1 MHSILNYIKES
12 DLGLFFLF
20 NQRLNCFTLDIF
32 MQFITQL
39 GSLCFAIFLPLAFL
53 LSTRSEL
60 VPTGLQMAVVLAV
73 SQMIVQLIKRIVNRP
88 RPYKSL
94 TNVIAKRIPAC
105 VYSFPS
111 GHTSAAFSLALV
123 LGNGFPGLH
132 SMFLVLASFVGMSR
146 IYLGVH
152 YPTDVVVGFVIAYG
166 AFILERTWIISA
178 LFLS

>member
-1 MHSILNYIKES
+1 MHSIVNYIKES
-12 DLGLFFLF
+12 DLGIFFLF
-20 NQRLNCFTLDIF
+20 NHRLNCMTMDIF

-39 GSLCFAIFLPLAFL
+39 GSFCFAIILPLAFL
-53 LSTRSEL
+53 FSTRPEL
-60 VPTGLQMAVVLAV
+60 VPTGVSMAVVLAF

-94 TNVIAKRIPAC
+94 SNVIAKRIPDC

-132 SMFLVLASFVGMSR
+132 SIFLILASFVGMSR

-152 YPTDVVVGFVIAYG
+152 YPTDVVVGFIIAYG
-166 AFILERTWIISA
+166 SFILERTWIISA